1 MSDLD
6 DRIALARENKRE
18 KDYVARRRVDV
29 EKDRTRVSAQL
40 EVMKEMLANEQ
51 ADVDRLEKG
60 VGGFFRR
67 LAASRD
73 DLTREQKELEA
84 AKLQHQALVDELEAI
99 EADATQLSRRAS
111 AVENADAV
119 YEALLAEKA
128 GTVRSPQLDALAE
141 MEGRIRGMRKEIA
154 EAVTA
159 GRAAHAAISTI
170 QQAASSNNTQAWGA
184 RRGTE
189 LGGALLGGAFG
200 DTLAGG
206 LAGITAGDVAS
217 TAVRESLRADLGAAQ
232 HALVAFQRECRDVT
246 PEAGITGVELTPM
259 PGLAT
264 LLVREVL
271 WSNAGMVEDIEAE
284 MALIGNHVAQ
294 TVMELRGRDEQ
305 LQRALADLTTQR
317 AAVLDPQRE
326 RL

>member
-1 MSDLD
+1 MNDLD
-6 DRIALARENKRE
+6 ERLAVARENKRE

-29 EKDRTRVSAQL
+29 DNDRARVSAQL

-67 LAASRD
+67 LTASRE
-73 DLTREQKELEA
+73 DLSREQKELEA

-99 EADATQLSRRAS
+99 EADATQLGRRAS

-128 GTVRSPQLDALAE
+128 SKVSSPQLDALAE
-141 MEGRIRGMRKEIA
+141 TEGRIRGLRKEIA
-154 EAVTA
+154 EAVTT
-159 GRAAHAAISTI
+159 GRAAHAALAAI
-170 QQAASSNNTQAWGA
+170 QQAAASNNTQAWGA

-200 DTLAGG
+200 DALAGG

-217 TAVRESLRADLGAAQ
+217 TAVRESLRAELGTAQ

-246 PEAGITGVELTPM
+246 PDAGIAGVELTPM
-259 PGLAT
+259 PGLAA

-271 WSNAGMVEDIEAE
+271 WTNAGVVSDIEAE
-284 MALIGNHVAQ
+284 VALIGNHVAQ
-294 TVMELRGRDEQ
+294 TVMELRGRDEL

-317 AAVLDPQRE
+317 AAVLDPQRD